1 MMKGFI
7 VSSRGKCL
15 REIDFMPETNVYKAI
30 LTLRMI
36 TGYYKPKHDSEYYI
50 SIDDILPITLF
61 GDESDEEEHSKTSL
75 VLSKVD
81 SVEESLWFLENC
93 EEEYEGEKLCN
104 HSIEEIYYGYDNN
117 IETHGVIYKMKLD
130 NGIFVS
136 IREVYKQ

>member
-1 MMKGFI
+1 MKGFV

-15 REIDFMPETNVYKAI
+15 REIDFMSETNVYKAI

-36 TGYYKPKHDSEYYI
+36 TGYYKPKNDSEYYI

-61 GDESDEEEHSKTSL
+61 RDESDEEKHSKTSL
-75 VLSKVD
+75 VLAKVD

-130 NGIFVS
+130 NGMFVS
-136 IREVYKQ
+136 IREVYTRW

>member
-1 MMKGFI
+1 MKGFV

-15 REIDFMPETNVYKAI
+15 REIDFMSETNVYKAI

-61 GDESDEEEHSKTSL
+61 RDESDGEEHSKTSL
-75 VLSKVD
+75 VLAKVD

-93 EEEYEGEKLCN
+93 EEEYEGEKLYN

-130 NGIFVS
+130 NGMFVS
-136 IREVYKQ
+136 IREVYTR